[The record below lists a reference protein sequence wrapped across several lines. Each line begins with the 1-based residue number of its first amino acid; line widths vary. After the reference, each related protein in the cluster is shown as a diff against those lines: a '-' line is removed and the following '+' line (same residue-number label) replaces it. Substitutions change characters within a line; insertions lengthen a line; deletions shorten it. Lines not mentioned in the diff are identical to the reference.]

1 MKEDKDTRIQC
12 YAAKIILNNLESLQ
26 KSVKGIITHDDIE
39 DIHDLRVA
47 TRRIRT
53 ALDIFS
59 TLFSKK
65 KTKTWQDGMRTI
77 TRQFGKSRD
86 LDVQIDFLEHF
97 LDTIQDRHHLAGIRR
112 IYLRLIQK
120 RNAIESSLGKH
131 TADILKDKAFD
142 DLCTSMQ
149 KAVIEDEQSCFPQ
162 ELFQLAFNT
171 ILTTLDQFLYYEI
184 FIQYPEK
191 VHELHLMRIAAKK
204 LRYTLEIFLPL
215 YEGKM
220 DIFLDV
226 MRSVQQQLG
235 EIRDCDVWL
244 SFIPAFLEKEKQRT
258 ARYYGNTAVMRRLNP
273 GIKYLYENRHAER
286 QSKYCHF
293 IQQWRTWRSQDIWPH
308 LRDLI
313 FQATLRDE
321 NERTNS
327 SPDPTTSNTN
337 T

>member
-1 MKEDKDTRIQC
+1 MKEDKDTRIPC

-26 KSVKGIITHDDIE
+26 KSVEGMNAHDDIE

-59 TLFSKK
+59 PYFPKK
-65 KTKTWQDGMRTI
+65 KVKLWQDGMRTI

-97 LDTIQDRHHLAGIRR
+97 LDTIQDRHYLAGIRR
-112 IYLRLIQK
+112 IHLRLTQK
-120 RNAIESSLGKH
+120 RDALDSTLGKH
-131 TADILKDKAFD
+131 TADILKDKTLV
-142 DLCTSMQ
+142 DLRSTMQ
-149 KAVIEDEQSCFPQ
+149 KAAVEDEQGCFPP
-162 ELFQLAFNT
+162 ELYQLAFNT
-171 ILTTLDQFLYYEI
+171 ILTSLDQFLYYEI

-191 VHELHLMRIAAKK
+191 VHELHLMRITAKK

-215 YEGKM
+215 YEGNM
-220 DIFLDV
+220 DAFLDV
-226 MRSVQQQLG
+226 MRAVQQLLG

-258 ARYYGNTAVMRRLNP
+258 ARYYGNTAAMRRLRP
-273 GIKYLYENRHAER
+273 GIEYLYEDRHAER
-286 QSKYCHF
+286 QSNYRQF
-293 IQQWRTWRSQDIWPH
+293 TQQWLTWRSQDTWLH
-308 LRDLI
+308 LRDLS
-313 FQATLRDE
+313 FQATLREE
-321 NERTNS
+321 NIQVS
-327 SPDPTTSNTN
+327 PSPDSSISNTN